1 MNWREDVKRVIP
13 PYFINFNKEGVIAA
27 MKKRLIPIILTV
39 LIWAGMYYYYL
50 PPLNIHSRDSWV
62 FILTIL
68 VVGIIINFWTIFRAV
83 FLDRTSPERAANRKI
98 MKKLLIV
105 PVALAIFYA
114 VGTLLSSPI
123 IRASAYNR
131 LLTVETSDFATDIH
145 EVDYNK
151 IPILD
156 SDSAAKLA
164 EREMG
169 SMVDMVSQYEVSSF
183 FNQINYQEKPVRV
196 TPLRYGDLIKWI
208 TNRSTGIPAYI
219 QIDMTTQNVD
229 LVKLQQGIKY
239 SPFEH
244 FGRNLYRYVR
254 FRYPNAMIRT
264 TNFEIDES
272 GVPYWVCAVQDKTIG
287 LFGGTDIK
295 GAIVVNAVTGEHVYY
310 DIADVPHWV
319 DKVYDANLLIEQ
331 YDYYGTLK
339 KGYLNSIFGQRE
351 CLKSTEGYNYIAL
364 DDDVWVYTGVTSI
377 GGDES
382 NVGFVLM
389 NSRTKETKYYQVSG
403 AKEISAMSSA
413 EGQVQ
418 HLGYN
423 ATFPILLNIA
433 NEPTYFLS
441 LKDAAGLVKKYAMV
455 NIQKYQ
461 IVAIGDTVAECE
473 KVYRNLMAG
482 NGISTIDSGKALKIS
497 GTINMMKD
505 IVADGNTYY
514 YLMLDGSELLF
525 EIEVKNQLG
534 ILKKQVGDTIS
545 LEYVAEPNGV
555 NTVINLK

>member
-1 MNWREDVKRVIP
+1 MKKSKVIP
-13 PYFINFNKEGVIAA
+13 V
-27 MKKRLIPIILTV
+27 ILTL

-50 PPLNIHSRDSWV
+50 PALNIHAEDSWMFFV
-62 FILTIL
+62 VAIAVGL
-68 VVGIIINFWTIFRAV
+68 VLNFWSIFKAL
-83 FLDRTSPERAANRKI
+83 FLTRIDDPTERQAKW
-98 MKKLLIV
+98 KKVKRLLVV
-105 PVALAIFYA
+105 PVALCIFYG

-123 IRASAYNR
+123 LRASAYHQ
-131 LLTVETSDFATDIH
+131 LLDVQNGDFAKDIH
-145 EVDYNK
+145 EVNYDQ

-156 SDSAAKLA
+156 KDSAAKLA

-169 SMVDMVSQYEVSSF
+169 SMVDMVSQYEVSPYY
-183 FNQINYQEKPVRV
+183 NQINYKGKPVRV
-196 TPLRYGDLIKWI
+196 TPLQYGDLIKWL

-219 QIDMTTQNVD
+219 SIDMTTQDVD
-229 LVKLQQGIKY
+229 LIKLEEGIKI

-244 FGRNLYRYVR
+244 FGRNLNRYIR
-254 FRYPNAMIRT
+254 FRYPTAMIHSY
-264 TNFEIDES
+264 NFEINDE
-272 GVPYWVCAVQDKTIG
+272 GVPYWVCAVEDKTIG

-295 GAIVVNAVTGEHVYY
+295 GAIIINAVTGEHQYY
-310 DIADVPHWV
+310 DVADVPTWV
-319 DKVYDANLLIEQ
+319 DKVYDSALLVEQ

-339 KGYLNSIFGQRE
+339 NGFINSVLGQKG
-351 CLKSTEGYNYIAL
+351 CLMSTEGYNYIAL

-389 NSRTKETKYYQVSG
+389 NSRTKETKYYQISG

-418 HLGYN
+418 HLNYE

-433 NEPTYFLS
+433 DEPTYFLS
-441 LKDAAGLVKKYAMV
+441 LKDNAGLVKKYAMV

-482 NGISTIDSGKALKIS
+482 SGIETVDPSKAKTITGKITLLKE
-497 GTINMMKD
+497 
-505 IVADGNTYY
+505 IVSEGNTYY
-514 YLMLDGSELLF
+514 YLMVEGSDILF
-525 EIEVKNQLG
+525 EAKAKEHLEL
-534 ILKKQVGDTIS
+534 LKKQVGSSVT
-545 LEYVAEPNGV
+545 LEYVPQEADV
-555 NTVINLK
+555 NSILTAK

>member
-1 MNWREDVKRVIP
+1 MKKSKVIP
-13 PYFINFNKEGVIAA
+13 V
-27 MKKRLIPIILTV
+27 ILTL

-50 PPLNIHSRDSWV
+50 PALNIHAEDSWMFFV
-62 FILTIL
+62 VAIAVGL
-68 VVGIIINFWTIFRAV
+68 VLNFWSIFKAL
-83 FLDRTSPERAANRKI
+83 FLTRIDDPTERQAKW
-98 MKKLLIV
+98 KKVKRLLVV
-105 PVALAIFYA
+105 PVALCIFYG

-123 IRASAYNR
+123 LRASAYHQ
-131 LLTVETSDFATDIH
+131 LLDVQNGDFAKDIH
-145 EVDYNK
+145 EVNYDQ

-156 SDSAAKLA
+156 KDSAAKLA

-169 SMVDMVSQYEVSSF
+169 SMVDMVSQYEVSPYY
-183 FNQINYQEKPVRV
+183 NQINYKGKPVRV
-196 TPLRYGDLIKWI
+196 TPLQYGDLIKWL

-219 QIDMTTQNVD
+219 SIDMTTQDVD
-229 LVKLQQGIKY
+229 LIKLEEGIKI

-244 FGRNLYRYVR
+244 FGRNLNRYIR
-254 FRYPNAMIRT
+254 FRYPTAMIHSY
-264 TNFEIDES
+264 NFEINDE
-272 GVPYWVCAVQDKTIG
+272 GVPYWVCAVEDKTIG

-295 GAIVVNAVTGEHVYY
+295 GAIIINAVTGEHQYY
-310 DIADVPHWV
+310 DVADVPTWV
-319 DKVYDANLLIEQ
+319 DKVYDSALLVEQ

-339 KGYLNSIFGQRE
+339 NGFINSVLGQKG
-351 CLKSTEGYNYIAL
+351 CLMSTEGYNYIAL

-389 NSRTKETKYYQVSG
+389 NSRTKETKYYQISG

-418 HLGYN
+418 HLNYE

-433 NEPTYFLS
+433 DEPTYFLS
-441 LKDAAGLVKKYAMV
+441 LKDNAGLVKKYAMV

-482 NGISTIDSGKALKIS
+482 SGIETVDPSKAKTITGKITFLKE
-497 GTINMMKD
+497 
-505 IVADGNTYY
+505 IVSEGNTYY
-514 YLMLDGSELLF
+514 YLMVEGSDILF
-525 EIEVKNQLG
+525 EAKAKEHLEL
-534 ILKKQVGDTIS
+534 LKKQVGSSVT
-545 LEYVAEPNGV
+545 LEYVPREVDV
-555 NTVINLK
+555 NSILTVK

>member
-1 MNWREDVKRVIP
+1 MKKSKVIP
-13 PYFINFNKEGVIAA
+13 V
-27 MKKRLIPIILTV
+27 ILTL

-50 PPLNIHSRDSWV
+50 PALNIHAEDSWMFFV
-62 FILTIL
+62 VAIAVGL
-68 VVGIIINFWTIFRAV
+68 VLNFWSIFKAL
-83 FLDRTSPERAANRKI
+83 FLTRMEDPTERREKW
-98 MKKLLIV
+98 KKAKRLLVLPI
-105 PVALAIFYA
+105 ALCIFYG

-123 IRASAYNR
+123 LRASAYHQ
-131 LLTVETSDFATDIH
+131 LLDVQTGDFAKDIH
-145 EVDYNK
+145 EVNYDQ

-156 SDSAAKLA
+156 KDSAAKLA

-169 SMVDMVSQYEVSSF
+169 SMVDMVSQYEVSPYY
-183 FNQINYQEKPVRV
+183 NQINYKGKPVRV
-196 TPLRYGDLIKWI
+196 TPLQYGDLIKWL

-219 QIDMTTQNVD
+219 SIDMTTQDVD
-229 LVKLQQGIKY
+229 LIKLEEGIKI

-244 FGRNLYRYVR
+244 FGRNLNRYIR
-254 FRYPNAMIRT
+254 FRYPTAMIHSY
-264 TNFEIDES
+264 NFEINDD
-272 GVPYWVCAVQDKTIG
+272 GVPYWVCAVEDKTIG

-295 GAIVVNAVTGEHVYY
+295 GAIIINAVTGEHQYY
-310 DIADVPHWV
+310 DVADVPTWV
-319 DKVYDANLLIEQ
+319 DKVYDSALLVEQ

-339 KGYLNSIFGQRE
+339 NGFINSVLGQKG
-351 CLKSTEGYNYIAL
+351 CLMSTEGYNYIAL

-389 NSRTKETKYYQVSG
+389 NSRTKETKYYQISG

-418 HLGYN
+418 HLNYE

-433 NEPTYFLS
+433 DEPTYFLS
-441 LKDAAGLVKKYAMV
+441 LKDNAGLVKKYAMV

-482 NGISTIDSGKALKIS
+482 SGIETVDPSKAKTITGKITLLKE
-497 GTINMMKD
+497 
-505 IVADGNTYY
+505 IVSEGNTYY
-514 YLMLDGSELLF
+514 YLMVEGSDTLF
-525 EIEVKNQLG
+525 EAKAKEHLEL
-534 ILKKQVGDTIS
+534 LKKQVGSSVT
-545 LEYVAEPNGV
+545 LEYVPQKADV
-555 NTVINLK
+555 NSILTVK